1 MRASLL
7 VVTFAALFAGL
18 VLCAACDD
26 GSDAPDDACR
36 PLDTVC
42 RGRAIMICHA
52 DPDWLRKGKTV
63 YVLEEA
69 ESCDDDSVL
78 GAARCVET
86 KTSTGGVDAECEYE
100 D

>member
-1 MRASLL
+1 MRRSEDSCSALL
-7 VVTFAALFAGL
+7 
-18 VLCAACDD
+18 
-26 GSDAPDDACR
+26 
-36 PLDTVC
+36 
-42 RGRAIMICHA
+42 AIAVATLRMMNADLLCHA

-78 GAARCVET
+78 GAASCVET
-86 KTSTGGVDAECEYE
+86 KTSTGRVDAECEYE

>member
-1 MRASLL
+1 ML
-7 VVTFAALFAGL
+7 
-18 VLCAACDD
+18 
-26 GSDAPDDACR
+26 
-36 PLDTVC
+36 
-42 RGRAIMICHA
+42 CHA

-78 GAARCVET
+78 GAASCVET
-86 KTSTGGVDAECEYE
+86 KTSTGRVDAECEYE